1 MANLAGATLVL
12 AVAAATVAVS
22 WHGRAPQ
29 ASSGQADSISNQA
42 RDSAHVSAAADQASD
57 RQIADSIARASLKV
71 AHAIAPR
78 LQGTTPRPASRQI
91 PAKPV
96 VVGYLNPLR
105 AITGLIPERVDMGAD
120 FGGTG
125 PIYAI
130 GRAVIT
136 NATGNSAGW
145 PGGGW
150 ITYQL
155 TDGLGKGLQVYV
167 AEDVTPTVRVGQVV
181 TPSTV
186 IAHMHDGGAG
196 IETGWAMPNGFSA
209 ESQLPAAGAVS
220 GGGPFPTKIGLSFDE
235 LLHDLGVSAAPN
247 SDQPAFGVLPSSYP
261 RDWSPVKH
269 RA

>member
-1 MANLAGATLVL
+1 MANLAGASLVL

-22 WHGRAPQ
+22 WHGRTPQ
-29 ASSGQADSISNQA
+29 ASSGQSGSISGQA
-42 RDSAHVSAAADQASD
+42 RDSAHLSAAADRASD
-57 RQIADSIARASLKV
+57 RQLADSIARARLKV
-71 AHAIAPR
+71 AHATTHRREGTAPS
-78 LQGTTPRPASRQI
+78 PVSRQI
-91 PAKPV
+91 PRKPV
-96 VVGYLNPLR
+96 AVVYLNPLR

-125 PIYAI
+125 PIYPI

-155 TDGLGKGLQVYV
+155 TVGPGKGLQVYV
-167 AEDVTPTVRVGQVV
+167 AEDVTPTVSVGQVV

-186 IAHMHDGGAG
+186 IAHMHDGSAG

-220 GGGPFPTKIGLSFDE
+220 GGGPFPTKIGLSFDQ
-235 LLHDLGVSAAPN
+235 LLHTLGVAAAPN
-247 SDQPAFGVLPSSYP
+247 SGQPAFGVLPSSYP
-261 RDWSPVKH
+261 RDWSAIKG